1 MGMLTDVVALG
12 KKKPATVLRQPYE
25 SAPWFQWKGIGMVE
39 LAQLGALLEVAPVQK
54 LVSQFKLLGGDEAV
68 LVSFPDALA
77 DSIREL
83 SGKDANAVAKKWA
96 KTEELEGTKP
106 KELAEYLTSLAAFLT
121 THQGPYGLFL
131 SP

>member
-39 LAQLGALLEVAPVQK
+39 LAQLGALLKVAPVQK
-54 LVSQFKLLGGDEAV
+54 LVSQFKLLGGEEAV
-68 LVSFPDALA
+68 LVSFPAALA

-83 SGKDANAVAKKWA
+83 PGKEASAIAKKWA

-106 KELAEYLTSLAAFLT
+106 ADLVEYLTSLAKFLNA
-121 THQGPYGLFL
+121 HQGPYALFL

>member
-39 LAQLGALLEVAPVQK
+39 LAQLGALLKVAPVQK
-54 LVSQFKLLGGDEAV
+54 LVSQFKLLGGEEAV
-68 LVSFPDALA
+68 LVSFPAALA

-83 SGKDANAVAKKWA
+83 PGKEASAIAKKWA

-106 KELAEYLTSLAAFLT
+106 SDLVEYLTSLAKFLNA
-121 THQGPYGLFL
+121 HQGPYALFL

>member
-25 SAPWFQWKGIGMVE
+25 SAPWFQWKGIGVVE
-39 LAQLGALLEVAPVQK
+39 LAQLGALLKVAPVQK
-54 LVSQFKLLGGDEAV
+54 LVSEFKLLGGDESV
-68 LVSFPDALA
+68 LVSFPEALA
-77 DSIREL
+77 DSIRDL
-83 SGKDANAVAKKWA
+83 SSKEANAIAKKWA

-106 KELAEYLTSLAAFLT
+106 TDLAEYLTSLAAFLG
-121 THQGPYGLFL
+121 THSGPYALFL